1 MYIFSQMSEVKQ
13 YFIILCN
20 FCDGN
25 LIFYNLWQPYATN
38 STPPHQNTKAP
49 APDNRKKTACKKM
62 SQHIH
67 LCRDKYTNVAKNSVY
82 RQSISVA

>member
-49 APDNRKKTACKKM
+49 APDNRKKTACKK
-62 SQHIH
+62 
-67 LCRDKYTNVAKNSVY
+67 NVPAHTSVP
-82 RQSISVA
+82 RQI